1 VVDTAPQLGSPA
13 FCLQIISDPDQ
24 FTVSG
29 APVVPNGR
37 GAVQPPAGSGFR
49 TSISETDASFHP
61 LSAHQAHLWGIKAAQ
76 EGIPISCNPYRNP
89 QSRAAWEA
97 GHRKDIF
104 AEQAHRPAF
113 AFD

>member
-1 VVDTAPQLGSPA
+1 
-13 FCLQIISDPDQ
+13 
-24 FTVSG
+24 
-29 APVVPNGR
+29 
-37 GAVQPPAGSGFR
+37 
-49 TSISETDASFHP
+49 